1 MPQARNEWREESEE
15 TTMTGD
21 SGPRRTLGH
30 VPLEVLSL
38 ERFRDVLE
46 PAQWRAVS
54 EGIERAGGVLAG
66 RTVWNVNSTA
76 YGGGVAEM
84 LHSLLGYAR
93 GAGVDARWVTVG
105 GDPSFFEVTKRL
117 HNRLHGSTG
126 DGGPLGE
133 AERASY
139 EASLSDY
146 ASALLEL
153 VSSEDL
159 VILHDPQT
167 AGLIP
172 LLRESGA
179 RIAWRSH
186 VGYDGPSELALEAW
200 RFLLPYTEQADVCI
214 FSRPGYAWGGLAPER
229 LAFIHPSIDVFSVK
243 NQELDAD
250 TVRAILGA
258 SGIIE
263 QAGPEPASFTRANGR
278 LGNVE
283 RRVALVEEARL
294 PEQTPL
300 VLQVSRW
307 DRLKDPLGVLEGFV
321 RHVLADSQAHLM
333 LAGPATEGVADDPE
347 GPEVLEEVK
356 RAWSQLEP
364 TARAR
369 VHLACI
375 PMDDPDENAAIVNA
389 LQRHASVV
397 CQKSVAEGFGLT
409 VAEAM
414 WKSRPVVATSVGGI
428 QDQIVDGESG
438 LLIGDPHDLPAFG
451 GAVSS
456 LLERSADATRLG
468 AEAHS
473 RARERF
479 LGPEHLLEYLAL
491 FERLLVEPAAQPS

>member
-1 MPQARNEWREESEE
+1 MN
-15 TTMTGD
+15 GD
-21 SGPRRTLGH
+21 SGPRETLGH

-76 YGGGVAEM
+76 RGGGVAEM

-93 GAGVDARWVTVG
+93 GAGVDARWVTLG
-105 GDPSFFEVTKRL
+105 GDRSFFEVTKRL

-153 VSSEDL
+153 VGSEDL

-200 RFLLPYTEQADVCI
+200 RFLLPYTQQADVCI

-258 SGIIE
+258 GGS
-263 QAGPEPASFTRANGR
+263 
-278 LGNVE
+278 VE

-294 PEQTPL
+294 QEQTPL

-321 RHVLADSQAHLM
+321 CHVLDDSQAHLM
-333 LAGPATEGVADDPE
+333 LAGPATDGVADDPE

-364 TARAR
+364 AARAR

-428 QDQIVDGESG
+428 QDQIVHGESG

-456 LLERSADATRLG
+456 LLERSDDAARIG

-491 FERLLVEPAAQPS
+491 FERLLAEPSAQRS

>member
-1 MPQARNEWREESEE
+1 MGWGYDMN
-15 TTMTGD
+15 GD
-21 SGPRRTLGH
+21 SGPRQALGH
-30 VPLEVLSL
+30 VPLELLSL
-38 ERFRDVLE
+38 ERFSDVLE
-46 PAQWRAVS
+46 PAQWRAVRA
-54 EGIERAGGVLAG
+54 GIERAGGELAG
-66 RTVWNVNSTA
+66 RVVWNVNSTA
-76 YGGGVAEM
+76 HGGGVAEM

-105 GDPSFFEVTKRL
+105 GDSGFFEVTKRL

-139 EASLSDY
+139 EASLSSY

-153 VSSEDL
+153 VGSEDL

-200 RFLLPYTEQADVCI
+200 RFLLPYTQQADVCI
-214 FSRPGYAWGGLAPER
+214 FSRPGYAWGGLEPER

-243 NQELDAD
+243 NQELDGD
-250 TVRAILGA
+250 TVGAILGA
-258 SGIIE
+258 CGIIE
-263 QAGPEPASFTRANGR
+263 QAGREPASFTRANGHC
-278 LGNVE
+278 GSVE
-283 RRVALVEEARL
+283 RQVALVEEAHLRA
-294 PEQTPL
+294 ETPL

-307 DRLKDPLGVLEGFV
+307 DRLKDPLGVLDGFV
-321 RHVLADSQAHLM
+321 RHVLPGSQAHLM
-333 LAGPATEGVADDPE
+333 LAGPATDGVADDPE
-347 GPEVLEEVK
+347 GPEVLAEVK
-356 RAWSQLEP
+356 RAWSQLDAA
-364 TARAR
+364 TRAR

-428 QDQIVDGESG
+428 QDQIVHGVSG

-451 GAVSS
+451 DAVSS
-456 LLERSADATRLG
+456 LLDRPEGAARIG

-479 LGPEHLLEYLAL
+479 LGPEHLLEYLTL
-491 FERLLVEPAAQPS
+491 FERLLAEPSAQRR

>member
-1 MPQARNEWREESEE
+1 MN
-15 TTMTGD
+15 GD
-21 SGPRRTLGH
+21 SGPRRALGH
-30 VPLEVLSL
+30 VPLELLSL
-38 ERFRDVLE
+38 ERFSEVLE
-46 PAQWRAVS
+46 LAQWRAVR
-54 EGIERAGGVLAG
+54 EGIERAGSELAG

-76 YGGGVAEM
+76 HGGGVAEM

-105 GDPSFFEVTKRL
+105 GDPGFFEVTKRL

-126 DGGPLGE
+126 DGGPLGD

-153 VSSEDL
+153 VGGEDL

-200 RFLLPYTEQADVCI
+200 RFLLPYTRQADVCI

-243 NQELDAD
+243 NQELDGD
-250 TVRAILGA
+250 RVRAVLAVGGIL
-258 SGIIE
+258 E
-263 QAGPEPASFTRANGR
+263 QAGPPEPASFTRANGR
-278 LGNVE
+278 SGSVE
-283 RRVALVEEARL
+283 RQVALVEEARL
-294 PEQTPL
+294 QAETPL

-321 RHVLADSQAHLM
+321 RYVLADSQAHLM
-333 LAGPATEGVADDPE
+333 LAGPATDGVADDPE
-347 GPEVLEEVK
+347 GPEVLAEVE

-364 TARAR
+364 AARAR

-397 CQKSVAEGFGLT
+397 CQKSVAEGFKLT

-428 QDQIVDGESG
+428 QDQIVHGVSG
-438 LLIGDPHDLPAFG
+438 LLIGDPHDLLAFG
-451 GAVSS
+451 DAVS
-456 LLERSADATRLG
+456 LLLDRPEGAASIG

-491 FERLLVEPAAQPS
+491 FERLLAEPSARPS